1 VWSLPL
7 DARLKKQTDSAIAD
21 LCNTPT
27 NNAAISA
34 SAAWLLH
41 HFCPPTIPWAH
52 LDISGTALWRMD
64 GAWHREGRFHFWLST
79 CWGMS
84 SFRRPGKAQPPP
96 GEKLKA

>member
-41 HFCPPTIPWAH
+41 HFCPPTFRGRIWILAV
-52 LDISGTALWRMD
+52 RRC
-64 GAWHREGRFHFWLST
+64 GAKWTERGI
-79 CWGMS
+79 
-84 SFRRPGKAQPPP
+84 
-96 GEKLKA
+96 GEADSAAD